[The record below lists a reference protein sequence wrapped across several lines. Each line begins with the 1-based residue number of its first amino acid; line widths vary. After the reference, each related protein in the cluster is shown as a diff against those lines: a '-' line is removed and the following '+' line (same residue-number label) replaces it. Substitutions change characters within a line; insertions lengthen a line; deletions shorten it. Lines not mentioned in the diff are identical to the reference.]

1 MLRRRQQRPLVKSWC
16 DLSRPVLER
25 VNKQLT
31 GRQQENNDS
40 AQAIR
45 DRLFRLHAAMMD
57 LRDVLNQAVNNTAR
71 AAEVNN
77 VNQETLEDAKV
88 RGGGGWRGGGGEDV
102 SETRADGGLPQR
114 RMDELRMKQ
123 AEVEQQ
129 LQMAEDDVAQVND
142 VLSSLHDSKEV
153 RSTQPHS
160 RQP

>member
-1 MLRRRQQRPLVKSWC
+1 M
-16 DLSRPVLER
+16 LER
-25 VNKQLT
+25 VNKQLS

-45 DRLFRLHAAMMD
+45 DRLSRLHAAMMD
-57 LRDVLNQAVNNTAR
+57 LRDALNQAVNNTAR

-88 RGGGGWRGGGGEDV
+88 RGGWPAGRGRGRGV
-102 SETRADGGLPQR
+102 SETRADGGFPQR
-114 RMDELRMKQ
+114 RTDELQTKQ

-153 RSTQPHS
+153 RSARPHG

>member
-1 MLRRRQQRPLVKSWC
+1 MLQRRQQRPLVKPWC

-31 GRQQENNDS
+31 GRQQENKDS

-45 DRLFRLHAAMMD
+45 DRLSRLHAAMMD
-57 LRDVLNQAVNNTAR
+57 LRDALNQAVNNTAR

-88 RGGGGWRGGGGEDV
+88 RGGGRRGGGGEDV
-102 SETRADGGLPQR
+102 SETRADGGLPQMR
-114 RMDELRMKQ
+114 SDELQMKQ

-129 LQMAEDDVAQVND
+129 LQMAEDNVAQVND

-153 RSTQPHS
+153 RSTRPHS

>member
-1 MLRRRQQRPLVKSWC
+1 MSL
-16 DLSRPVLER
+16 PVLER
-25 VNKQLT
+25 VNKQLS

-45 DRLFRLHAAMMD
+45 DRLSRLHAAMMD

-88 RGGGGWRGGGGEDV
+88 RGGGGRRGGGGEDA
-102 SETRADGGLPQR
+102 SETRADAGLPQR

-123 AEVEQQ
+123 AEVEQR

-142 VLSSLHDSKEV
+142 ALSSLHDSKEV
-153 RSTQPHS
+153 RSARPHT